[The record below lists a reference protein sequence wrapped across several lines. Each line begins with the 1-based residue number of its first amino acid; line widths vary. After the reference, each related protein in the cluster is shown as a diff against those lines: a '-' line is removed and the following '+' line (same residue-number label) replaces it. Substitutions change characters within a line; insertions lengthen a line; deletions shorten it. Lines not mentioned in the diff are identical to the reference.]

1 MKILYKPL
9 QVITALA
16 GAKAGQSAFQR
27 LWARLDD
34 GPPPVPT
41 NAAASLP
48 KVIGAAALEAATMAA
63 VAAAI
68 DRASAR
74 WFHHLT
80 GIWPGADAD
89 PPQDD

>member
-1 MKILYKPL
+1 MKLLYKPFAI
-9 QVITALA
+9 ITAVA
-16 GAKAGQSAFQR
+16 GAKAGQSVFQS

-41 NAAASLP
+41 TAAASLP
-48 KVIGAAALEAATMAA
+48 KVIAAAALEAATMAA
-63 VAAAI
+63 VAAAF

-80 GIWPGADAD
+80 GIWPGDETD
-89 PPQDD
+89 PREDD